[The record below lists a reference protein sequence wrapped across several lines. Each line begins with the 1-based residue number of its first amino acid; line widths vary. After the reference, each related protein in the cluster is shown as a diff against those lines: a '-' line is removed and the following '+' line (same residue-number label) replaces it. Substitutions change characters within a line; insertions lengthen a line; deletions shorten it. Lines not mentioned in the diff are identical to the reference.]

1 MKALRKQSL
10 DSWTLTNFIDW
21 KGYKFSKELDE
32 LYAAQ
37 RREIKSF
44 FCQKISVSLKSSLI
58 YWLTLV
64 LCELIFVQISG
75 DDMLHEKFD
84 IKPHN
89 LDTDI

>member
-1 MKALRKQSL
+1 M
-10 DSWTLTNFIDW
+10 
-21 KGYKFSKELDE
+21 
-32 LYAAQ
+32 
-37 RREIKSF
+37 KSF

-89 LDTDI
+89 LDTDIWRHQKVRLSISFSSINIINISMSLVKRGQPNL